1 MIRFGPLLAAAAILA
16 AAPSATAG
24 ELDVALVQDAI
35 VAQARRALPDTVVE
49 VEVHGL
55 YLRGSVDV
63 PEGSVPS
70 VRVRA
75 AGDEDWIG
83 RIGVDVEVS
92 AEGRLLKTL
101 TATAEVAA
109 YIEVA
114 VLRNP
119 VARGERIE
127 RGDVSVTRRDVADF
141 PGGIITWTEAL
152 VGRTP
157 KRDLSLGSMVRHA
170 DLEQQ
175 ADAQRN
181 QPVTLLIRSGSLR
194 VTSPGV
200 LRKDAQVGDLVEVV
214 STATNETVYGV
225 LISDDVVEI
234 PTVDATVGRP
244 TAAR

>member
-1 MIRFGPLLAAAAILA
+1 MNHLLPLVAASLLCAAPAAAADLDAEVVRA
-16 AAPSATAG
+16 AI
-24 ELDVALVQDAI
+24 ER
-35 VAQARRALPDTVVE
+35 QARRALPDTVVE
-49 VEVHGL
+49 IEIHSVSV
-55 YLRGSVDV
+55 RGSVDV
-63 PEGSVPS
+63 HAGVVPD

-83 RIGVDVEVS
+83 RIGVDLDVS
-92 AEGRLLKTL
+92 AGGRLIKTVA
-101 TATAEVAA
+101 ATADVAA

-127 RGDVSVTRRDVADF
+127 RNDVSVTRRDVADF

-152 VGRTP
+152 IGRTP
-157 KRDLSLGSMVRHA
+157 KRDLALGSMVRHA
-170 DLEQQ
+170 DLEQK

-225 LISDDVVEI
+225 LVSDDVVEI